1 MKDGICSKIM
11 IVLKE
16 ILDRVCDKEE
26 KDNEKWTKKLLT
38 SATYLCVAP
47 TYLCPKVTRT
57 HLS

>member
-1 MKDGICSKIM
+1 MLEDYDYFKRNIRQ
-11 IVLKE
+11 
-16 ILDRVCDKEE
+16 RVSDKEE
-26 KDNEKWTKKLLT
+26 KDNEKWTKKFLT

>member
-1 MKDGICSKIM
+1 MKDEICSKIM
-11 IVLKE
+11 VILKE
-16 ILDRVCDKEE
+16 TLDGGYATE